1 MSSSLP
7 RNIFSQTNSAVYVAV
22 RVLQPRRQM
31 KVLPKPFEFLGI
43 FPVGYFA
50 RYARADVID
59 ALPLIDAS
67 GLMSHEGVMYSSFW
81 TV

>member
-1 MSSSLP
+1 
-7 RNIFSQTNSAVYVAV
+7 
-22 RVLQPRRQM
+22 M
-31 KVLPKPFEFLGI
+31 KAFPKSFEFLGM

-50 RYARADVID
+50 RYAWADVMD

-67 GLMSHEGVMYSSFW
+67 GLISHEGVMYSSFW